1 MIRIAFSACPARTR
15 RPFSAPGL
23 PMVPV
28 ARIESDTVE
37 ATVAAWRRLEVK
49 ELLPVEVFCAV
60 DDQIEGSAKR
70 TLEVLR
76 G

>member
-1 MIRIAFSACPARTR
+1 
-15 RPFSAPGL
+15 
-23 PMVPV
+23 MVPV